1 MARTRAN
8 TTAYVKGDIITPAT
22 LGTRYFVCT
31 SGGTSAGSEPAAITS
46 TSTADGTAVT
56 DGTVTWKCVV
66 CKGNSGMCRITDYT
80 NTYSITFTNRDLVIV
95 RTLGKPG
102 SKFHELSS
110 DEPRAHDRRSASDV
124 LQISAIL
131 FNTSMDTEGN
141 TLMDDIFKPQ
151 AGTNDIVINLT
162 GFWSTLYG
170 ATWNVQGFGSAVC
183 KITPVLGKNEF
194 INVNIQVREIKT

>member
-8 TTAYVKGDIITPAT
+8 STAYVKGDITTAST
-22 LGTRYFVCT
+22 LGTRWFVCT
-31 SGGTSAGSEPAAITS
+31 TAGTTTSSQPSGFTNAS
-46 TSTADGTAVT
+46 DGATVT
-56 DGTVTWKCVV
+56 DGTAKWKCHV
-66 CKGNSGMCRITDYT
+66 CGGNSGMCRITDYSD
-80 NTYSITFTNRDLVIV
+80 TYSITFTHRDLLIV

-102 SKFHELSS
+102 SKFHEMSS

-131 FNTSMDTEGN
+131 FNTSMATEGN
-141 TLMDDIFKPQ
+141 TLVDDIFKPQ
-151 AGTNDIVINLT
+151 AGTNDIVIELT

-170 ATWNVQGFGSAVC
+170 ATWAVQGSGSSVC

-194 INVNIQVREIKT
+194 LSVNIQVREIKT